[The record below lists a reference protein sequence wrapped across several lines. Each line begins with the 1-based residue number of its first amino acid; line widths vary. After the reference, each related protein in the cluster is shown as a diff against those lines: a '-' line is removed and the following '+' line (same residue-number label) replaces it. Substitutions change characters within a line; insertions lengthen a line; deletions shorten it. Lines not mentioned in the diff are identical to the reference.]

1 MNQNLYQAFAG
12 VFSDHLAAPVLHLH
26 DGTVIDY
33 ATLDAMSARYANLL
47 LALGAETGD
56 RVTVQCDK
64 SVETLWL
71 YLGTIRAGL
80 VYHPLNNAYQ
90 ENELDYF
97 LSNAAP
103 RIVVGDSTTLP
114 TLKQLAAADAT
125 VISLPALAERA
136 TAASDQFQTVT
147 SDAADLAALLYSSGT
162 TGVPKGIML
171 THGNLASNAR
181 TLVES
186 WGFTRDDVLL
196 HALPIFHVHGL
207 FVGISCVLMSG
218 AAMVWQNGF
227 SAAAVT
233 AALPG
238 CSVMMGVPT
247 YYTRLLGYNAFNAA
261 QCDSMRLFISGSAP
275 LLPETFESFEQRTGH
290 RILERYGMTETGMNT
305 SNPLAGERIAGTVG
319 PALPGVEIRV
329 TDKDN
334 NPLPA
339 GEIGAVQVRGDNVFK
354 GYWKLPEKTAEDFTD
369 DGFFNTGDQ
378 GVIDT
383 SGYLSIIGREKDMVI
398 SGGLNIYPKEIEL
411 LIDQQPGVAE
421 SAVFGVPHPDFGEGV
436 VAAIVESSQGTLD
449 QDAIISA
456 LKASIAAFKVPKA
469 VVFVDELPRNTMGK
483 VQKKQLRDTYN
494 DLLSG

>member
-1 MNQNLYQAFAG
+1 
-12 VFSDHLAAPVLHLH
+12 
-26 DGTVIDY
+26 
-33 ATLDAMSARYANLL
+33 
-47 LALGAETGD
+47 
-56 RVTVQCDK
+56 
-64 SVETLWL
+64 
-71 YLGTIRAGL
+71 
-80 VYHPLNNAYQ
+80 
-90 ENELDYF
+90 
-97 LSNAAP
+97 
-103 RIVVGDSTTLP
+103 
-114 TLKQLAAADAT
+114 
-125 VISLPALAERA
+125 
-136 TAASDQFQTVT
+136 
-147 SDAADLAALLYSSGT
+147 
-162 TGVPKGIML
+162 
-171 THGNLASNAR
+171 
-181 TLVES
+181 
-186 WGFTRDDVLL
+186 
-196 HALPIFHVHGL
+196 
-207 FVGISCVLMSG
+207 
-218 AAMVWQNGF
+218 
-227 SAAAVT
+227 
-233 AALPG
+233 
-238 CSVMMGVPT
+238 
-247 YYTRLLGYNAFNAA
+247 
-261 QCDSMRLFISGSAP
+261 MRLFISGSAP

-305 SNPLAGERIAGTVG
+305 SNPHAGERIAGTVG

-436 VAAIVESSQGTLD
+436 VAAIVESSQGTLN